1 MLIWIKLR
9 NFACNFATSWLR
21 KAMYFDTCENTW
33 TLFMKYTHNL
43 TNEDNWPLIGAPSA
57 TWWATNRT
65 AGWKCLVPSRA
76 NSQAVEL
83 SALLSS
89 GSLTS
94 GLNTP
99 VPRLSLSSRACTFVW
114 DWRQTSLLRS
124 WSAVKYSLLREFF
137 FFFKRSL
144 SGKQVWSCKIDYDNL
159 EMIKV
164 AGYSFQHISLQF
176 PTSSL

>member
-1 MLIWIKLR
+1 MLMLIWIKLR
-9 NFACNFATSWLR
+9 NFACNIATSWLR
-21 KAMYFDTCENTW
+21 KAMHLTRVQILNFDWMNPPF
-33 TLFMKYTHNL
+33 FMKYTHIL
-43 TNEDNWPLIGAPSA
+43 INEDNWPLLGAPSA

-65 AGWKCLVPSRA
+65 AGWKCLVPNRA

-114 DWRQTSLLRS
+114 DWRQTGLLRS
-124 WSAVKYSLLREFF
+124 WSKSEGQCVERVFSSSKGHYLRS
-137 FFFKRSL
+137 KC
-144 SGKQVWSCKIDYDNL
+144 GHKIDQDNQD
-159 EMIKV
+159 MMKV
-164 AGYSFQHISLQF
+164 AGNSFF
-176 PTSSL
+176 